1 MNCHYKEK
9 IMKISSFKN
18 SLKSL
23 YEQDEHLWLTE
34 TIKLLKENRLEQ
46 LDIENL
52 IEELEDLSKRD
63 KNRVESFFRQII
75 IHLLLL
81 QYWTTEY
88 EYNYRHWQ
96 GEVATVRIQL
106 NRALTT
112 NLKQHLLNNV
122 EDIYKESVFI
132 VNQKTGLSLEIF
144 PSICPYSLEQLLD
157 TNWLPF

>member
-1 MNCHYKEK
+1 MLLPRK
-9 IMKISSFKN
+9 IMTISSVKN

-34 TIKLLKENRLEQ
+34 TIQLLKENRLEQ

-52 IEELEDLSKRD
+52 IEELEDLSKRNQ
-63 KNRVESFFRQII
+63 NRVESFLRQII

-88 EYNYRHWQ
+88 DYNYRHWQ
-96 GEVATVRIQL
+96 GEIATFRVQL

-112 NLKQHLLNNV
+112 NLKQYLLENL
-122 EDIYKESVFI
+122 EDIYQESIFI
-132 VNQKTGLSLEIF
+132 VNQKTGLDLQIF
-144 PSICPYSLEQLLD
+144 PLFCPYSLEQLLD
-157 TNWLPF
+157 KNWLSF